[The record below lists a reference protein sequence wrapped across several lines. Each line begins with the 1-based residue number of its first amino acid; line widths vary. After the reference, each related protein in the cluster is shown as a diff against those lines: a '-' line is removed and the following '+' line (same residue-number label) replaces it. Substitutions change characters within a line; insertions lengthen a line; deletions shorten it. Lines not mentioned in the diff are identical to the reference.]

1 MMIKVMTMICQSG
14 GSMIVCFA
22 YKISAEATIS
32 WLIICEHFSIFY
44 LRHRVIIVLITI
56 LNQISIHKKQQDTP
70 RSWSTVENAQI
81 LFRKEMS
88 GKPLK
93 LSVGNCS
100 QLRPPVNLHLE
111 RKLFY
116 SIVLKHKSPQM
127 FDNVNIQINRV
138 SSSNNGNIVLLFN

>member
-1 MMIKVMTMICQSG
+1 MVMTMICQSG

-56 LNQISIHKKQQDTP
+56 LNQISIYKQDTP

-81 LFRKEMS
+81 LFQKEMS
-88 GKPLK
+88 GKPPK

-127 FDNVNIQINRV
+127 FGNVNIQINRV

>member
-44 LRHRVIIVLITI
+44 LQHRVIIVLITI
-56 LNQISIHKKQQDTP
+56 LNQISIYKQQDTP

-81 LFRKEMS
+81 LFQKEMS
-88 GKPLK
+88 GKPPK

-116 SIVLKHKSPQM
+116 SIVLKHKSTQM
-127 FDNVNIQINRV
+127 FGNENIKINRV
-138 SSSNNGNIVLLFN
+138 SSSNNVNGVLLFS